1 MDQNNNLNQS
11 INQQSQPQEIPQVNT
26 QQQTYTDVSNNGKN
40 NGNKNTK
47 FYIIGIGIF
56 VIAFVLGL
64 TLEKVI
70 FSKKATTNN
79 NANNNVNN
87 VDESKDY
94 PTINNPTKTDTVEE
108 PISGDENGDFLLII
122 EDVFTI
128 TGRGTVATGKVLRGT
143 VNVGDVVSIM
153 GINHET
159 QTIEIGAIE
168 AFRKNIDSAT
178 AGNEVGLLLKNV
190 DADEVER
197 GQVIAK
203 PNSIKTYKK
212 FDATIHVLSEEE
224 AGKILS
230 ISDKDQP
237 QFYFWATDISGTIN
251 LHDNIKLV
259 NSGQDADATIELTAD
274 FAMEVGTKFYIRNG
288 ARTIAKGTVTKL
300 Y

>member
-11 INQQSQPQEIPQVNT
+11 ISQQSQPQEMPQVNT

-70 FSKKATTNN
+70 F
-79 NANNNVNN
+79 
-87 VDESKDY
+87 
-94 PTINNPTKTDTVEE
+94 IKTDTVEE